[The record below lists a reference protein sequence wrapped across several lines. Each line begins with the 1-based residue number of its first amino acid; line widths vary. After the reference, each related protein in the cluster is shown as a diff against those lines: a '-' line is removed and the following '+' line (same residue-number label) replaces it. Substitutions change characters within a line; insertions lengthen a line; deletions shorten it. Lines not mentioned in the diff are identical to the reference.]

1 MPNHCEHTLS
11 VNDPLSCYSGCSAGW
26 RVIRRVRAEV
36 RAPVISAITNGSP
49 SNQPPPSSTSPAL
62 QSKGT
67 VSTHV
72 KSRMEQEGHSG
83 RKKEGGGRSGRPF
96 AYACDPNIY
105 RLPTSEVGVQPC
117 CRGNWAVL
125 PITSSLKSCGN
136 RNRSTNCP
144 HRTVAM
150 SVCDLA
156 K

>member
-26 RVIRRVRAEV
+26 RVIRRVRAKV

-83 RKKEGGGRSGRPF
+83 RKKEGGGGEGAADHLHMPVIL
-96 AYACDPNIY
+96 IY
-105 RLPTSEVGVQPC
+105 TGYQPPRLEF
-117 CRGNWAVL
+117 
-125 PITSSLKSCGN
+125 SL
-136 RNRSTNCP
+136 
-144 HRTVAM
+144 VAGATGLFFP
-150 SVCDLA
+150 SLA
-156 K
+156 R

>member
-26 RVIRRVRAEV
+26 RVIRRVRAKV

-49 SNQPPPSSTSPAL
+49 SNQPPPSSTSPPFRARAL
-62 QSKGT
+62 LAHMSSPGWNKKDILAEKKKG
-67 VSTHV
+67 
-72 KSRMEQEGHSG
+72 G
-83 RKKEGGGRSGRPF
+83 RRSGRPF
-96 AYACDPNIY
+96 AYAYDPNIY